1 MRAAPIDLTEAVAD
15 DPAVEWRR
23 LKESLATVRRH
34 VQRVRARAA
43 REVGEA
49 EAAIFDAHL
58 LLLDDADLL
67 DQVHTRV
74 DEGQAAAP
82 AWADAV
88 GRVAAELTAIPDP
101 YLQARAT
108 DVAAIGDAVLRE
120 LLGVS
125 TGDTA
130 PAGVLVAADLTPT
143 EAAELDPSRVSAVYW
158 PSAAPPRTARSCC
171 GHAEYRASSP
181 PAPAVLGIP
190 QGTVLAVDGGR
201 GELVTDP
208 PRRRAG
214 KLPGQGRRAGT
225 VGAPSA
231 ARRHRARA
239 HPRRRDRYCSARTSV
254 RCKTRR

>member
-88 GRVAAELTAIPDP
+88 GHIGAE
-101 YLQARAT
+101 R
-108 DVAAIGDAVLRE
+108 G
-120 LLGVS
+120 
-125 TGDTA
+125 
-130 PAGVLVAADLTPT
+130 LVALRPGPRPARHPALTLL
-143 EAAELDPSRVSAVYW
+143 AA
-158 PSAAPPRTARSCC
+158 
-171 GHAEYRASSP
+171 G
-181 PAPAVLGIP
+181 
-190 QGTVLAVDGGR
+190 
-201 GELVTDP
+201 
-208 PRRRAG
+208 
-214 KLPGQGRRAGT
+214 PG
-225 VGAPSA
+225 
-231 ARRHRARA
+231 
-239 HPRRRDRYCSARTSV
+239 
-254 RCKTRR
+254 